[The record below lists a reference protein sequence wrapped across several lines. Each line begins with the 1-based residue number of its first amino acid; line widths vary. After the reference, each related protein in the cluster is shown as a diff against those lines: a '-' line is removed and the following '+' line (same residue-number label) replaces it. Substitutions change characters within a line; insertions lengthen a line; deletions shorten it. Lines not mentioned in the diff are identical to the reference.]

1 VSSPA
6 NHVLRPPSQAVPE
19 VGDAGPAGETLR
31 RPGAAGAQRRPSG
44 LDPVVSA
51 ALLISCSAEGF
62 ARARAFTR
70 ETLSCWSLDHRSDD
84 ATLVI
89 TELAA
94 NAVAHAVLR
103 PAPGGSAEVWLG
115 LSFDP
120 THLLVTVS
128 DPGDEPPAYTP
139 CDATALR
146 EHGRGLYIVDA
157 LAQEWGWTSRPP
169 AGKTVWAKLSTTP
182 PP

>member
-1 VSSPA
+1 M
-6 NHVLRPPSQAVPE
+6 
-19 VGDAGPAGETLR
+19 
-31 RPGAAGAQRRPSG
+31 RRPS
-44 LDPVVSA
+44 PVGARQQPSALGPLVSA

-70 ETLSCWSLDHRSDD
+70 ETLSRWSLDHRSDD

-94 NAVAHAVLR
+94 NAVAHAVLA
-103 PAPGGSAEVWLG
+103 PAAGGAAEVWLG
-115 LSFDP
+115 LALDP
-120 THLLVTVS
+120 AHLLVSVS
-128 DPGDEPPAYTP
+128 DPGDTPPAYTP
-139 CDATALR
+139 ADVSALR

-169 AGKTVWAKLSTTP
+169 AGKTVWAKLSTTSP
-182 PP
+182 P

>member
-1 VSSPA
+1 MSSPA
-6 NHVLRPPSQAVPE
+6 NHVLRPPIEAVPE
-19 VGDAGPAGETLR
+19 AGGADTAGETLR
-31 RPGAAGAQRRPSG
+31 RPVPPAAGRPLSG
-44 LDPVVSA
+44 PLGSA
-51 ALLISCSAEGF
+51 ALLVSCNGEGF

-70 ETLSCWSLDHRSDD
+70 ETLTCWSLDHRSDD

-103 PAPGGSAEVWLG
+103 PAADGAAEVWLG
-115 LSFDP
+115 LSLDP
-120 THLLVTVS
+120 AHLLVTVS
-128 DPGDEPPAYTP
+128 DPGDDPPAYTP
-139 CDATALR
+139 TDVSALR

-157 LAQEWGWTSRPP
+157 LAEEWGWTSRPP
-169 AGKTVWAKLSTTP
+169 AGKTVWAKLSTAP